1 MRALIYGVGAVGA
14 RVARQLASME
24 SVTALQL
31 IDTNTNRVEEVV
43 ASLGSPA
50 KAVSISALRQESRI
64 DRFVELAADCD
75 LVVLTTAD
83 DHVELAIAGLRC
95 GAHVVS
101 VSDDM
106 DTVEALLAADGIAR
120 EAKRS
125 LVVGA
130 GFAPGLSCLLALHAA
145 RDLDVVDEI
154 HIAKFGTGGPECAR
168 QHHKAL
174 RSDGLD
180 WRNQAWEKRLGGT
193 GRELCWFPDPIG
205 GLDCYQAALP
215 DGLLLLP
222 AFPGVVR
229 ATSRVSAT
237 RRDQATKWLPMLR
250 HPHPEG
256 MIGAV
261 RAEVRGWKGAIRS
274 ATILGALDRP
284 AVAAGTVAAIAGQWA
299 IADRF
304 NRFGAGGLAELVD
317 ETVPF
322 LQALAER
329 GVKAAVFEG
338 NPHENAD
345 R

>member
-1 MRALIYGVGAVGA
+1 MRALVYGVGAVGA
-14 RVARQLASME
+14 RVARQLASMDGL
-24 SVTALQL
+24 TALHL
-31 IDTNTNRVEEVV
+31 VDTNTNRVEEVV
-43 ASLGSPA
+43 ASLGSPSRA
-50 KAVSISALRQESRI
+50 ISISALRQETRI
-64 DRFVELAADCD
+64 ERFVEVAADCD

-83 DHVELAIAGLRC
+83 DHVELAIAGLRA

-106 DTVEALLAADGIAR
+106 ETVEALFEVDRVAR

-125 LVVGA
+125 LVIGG
-130 GFAPGLSCLLALHAA
+130 GFAPGFSCLLARHAS

-180 WRNQAWEKRLGGT
+180 WRNQTWEKRLGGT

-215 DGLLLLP
+215 DVLLLMP

-229 ATSRVSAT
+229 ATARVSAT

-250 HPHPEG
+250 RPHPEG

-261 RAEVRGWKGAIRS
+261 RAEVRGWKNGMRHAV
-274 ATILGALDRP
+274 ILGALDRP
-284 AVAAGTVAAIAGQWA
+284 AVAAGTVAAVAGQWA
-299 IADRF
+299 IADRYT
-304 NRFGAGGLAELVD
+304 RFGAGGLAELVD

-338 NPHENAD
+338 TPNENSD
-345 R
+345 K

>member
-1 MRALIYGVGAVGA
+1 MRAIVYGTGAVGA

-24 SVTALQL
+24 ATTALHL
-31 IDTNTNRVEEVV
+31 IDTNSARVEEVV
-43 ASLGSPA
+43 TSLGDPA
-50 KAVSISALRQESRI
+50 SVASIEGLRQETRVEN
-64 DRFVELAADCD
+64 FVRLASESD

-83 DHVELAIAGLRC
+83 DHLEYAVASLRA

-106 DTVEALLAADGIAR
+106 ELVPDLLEADEVAR
-120 EAKRS
+120 NAKRS

-130 GFAPGLSCLLALHAA
+130 GFAPGLSCLLARHAA

-180 WRNQAWEKRLGGT
+180 WRNQQWERRLGGT
-193 GRELCWFPDPIG
+193 GRELCWFPDPVG

-215 DGLLLLP
+215 DVLLLLP

-229 ATSRVSAT
+229 ATARVSAT

-250 HPHPEG
+250 RPHPEG
-256 MIGAV
+256 LVGAI
-261 RAEVRGWKGAIRS
+261 RAEVRGWKGSIRH
-274 ATILGALDRP
+274 ATILGSIDRP

-299 IADRF
+299 VNDRF
-304 NRFGAGGLAELVD
+304 TRFGAGGLAELVD
-317 ETVPF
+317 DTVPF
-322 LQALAER
+322 LHALAER

-338 NPHENAD
+338 TPQENAH
-345 R
+345 

>member
-1 MRALIYGVGAVGA
+1 MRALVYGVGAVGA

-24 SVTALQL
+24 GLTALHL
-31 IDTNTNRVEEVV
+31 IDANTSRVEEVV
-43 ASLGSPA
+43 VSLGPPA
-50 KAVSISALRQESRI
+50 KAVSIAALRQETRV
-64 DRFVELAADCD
+64 DRFVEIASECD

-83 DHVELAIAGLRC
+83 DHVELAISGLRS

-106 DTVEALLAADGIAR
+106 ETVEALLEVDDIAR
-120 EAKRS
+120 QVRKN
-125 LVVGA
+125 LVVSA
-130 GFAPGLSCLLALHAA
+130 GFAPGLSCLLARHAA

-180 WRNQAWEKRLGGT
+180 WRNQTWEKRLGGT
-193 GRELCWFPDPIG
+193 GRELCWFPDPVG

-215 DGLLLLP
+215 DVLLLLP

-250 HPHPEG
+250 RPHPEG

-261 RAEVRGWKGAIRS
+261 RAEVRGWRGAIRH

-284 AVAAGTVAAIAGQWA
+284 AVAAGTVAAVAGQWA
-299 IADRF
+299 VSDRF
-304 NRFGAGGLAELVD
+304 TRFGAGGLAQLVD

-338 NPHENAD
+338 TPHENAA